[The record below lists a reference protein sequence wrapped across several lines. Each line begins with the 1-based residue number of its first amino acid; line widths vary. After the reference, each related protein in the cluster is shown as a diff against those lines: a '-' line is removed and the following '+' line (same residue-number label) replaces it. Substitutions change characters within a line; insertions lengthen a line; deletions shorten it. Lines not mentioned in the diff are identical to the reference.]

1 MNYKELFQRL
11 FTLIASPKKA
21 WVEISSESPRRD
33 VMGTFVYPLIAL
45 CGLAVLLGKLMSSG
59 AGRTTFHSAA
69 MDICGYCVALFGG
82 FFLAAWLLD
91 IVRQN
96 LLTHKPD
103 MPGSQLFVGYAM
115 GVVFVADILAIVFPQ
130 LFIFKWIL
138 QFYVLYVVW
147 EGSDIIFS
155 VPEDNRLTFTAIAT
169 VAIIFSPA
177 IIRALFNML
186 SNTLG

>member
-33 VMGTFVYPLIAL
+33 VMGSFVYPLIAL
-45 CGLAVLLGKLMSSG
+45 CGLVVLLEKLLSKGVERM
-59 AGRTTFHSAA
+59 TFHSAA
-69 MDICGYCVALFGG
+69 MDICSYCIALFGG
-82 FFLAAWLLD
+82 FFLAAWLFDTL
-91 IVRQN
+91 RQK
-96 LLTHKPD
+96 LFEHTPD

-147 EGSDIIFS
+147 EGSEVIFAIN
-155 VPEDNRLTFTAIAT
+155 EDKRLLFTALTTA
-169 VAIIFSPA
+169 AIVFSPT
-177 IIRALFNML
+177 IIRLLFNTL
-186 SNTLG
+186 SKTLG